1 MKEPPLIQD
10 GLLMLGVVLG
20 VAMVLIVL
28 ERSTGWKIFRFVPGM
43 VMMYLLM
50 ATLNSLGV
58 FGEEDATREPI
69 AAVKDVAL
77 PAMIFLFLFG
87 CDLRKIIR
95 LGPKLLLT
103 MAVAAASL
111 FVAMVLVYVVFQ
123 AALHE
128 ESWKAL
134 GALLAS
140 WTGGSAN
147 MVAVQDILQAPEN
160 IFGYALITDT
170 LVYSVWLMAMF
181 SSVAVSDR
189 FNRFT
194 KARTSYLDTDF
205 GDLEDEKHPITGTSL
220 AVVLFGA
227 VVVSILAVWVGGHLP
242 EYGQAVDSTTWT
254 ILIVSVLGLIA
265 AHTPLGTV
273 AGSTEIATL
282 MLFIV
287 IGQIASGSDFTALTQ
302 APLYLLIGFLVLGI
316 HAVIMVIYAKI
327 SRTELFSLAVA
338 STANIGGIASA
349 PVVAGAF
356 NRQLVPVG
364 VLYALIGSFMG
375 TWIGL
380 VAAQVM
386 SML

>member
-1 MKEPPLIQD
+1 MITD
-10 GLLMLGVVLG
+10 GLLMLGVLLG
-20 VAMVLIVL
+20 LSCLLIVL
-28 ERSTGWKIFRFVPGM
+28 ERTTGWKFFTFVPGM
-43 VMMYLLM
+43 VLMYLLC
-50 ATLNSLGV
+50 ATLNSLGM
-58 FGEEDATREPI
+58 FGGAEETRAPI

-87 CDLRKIIR
+87 CDIRRIIK

-103 MAVAAASL
+103 MFVAAASL
-111 FVAMVLVYVVFQ
+111 AVGMVAVYAVFQ
-123 AALHE
+123 SALHE

-170 LVYSVWLMAMF
+170 IVYSVWLMAMF

-194 KARTSYLDTDF
+194 KANTSYLDSHA
-205 GDLEDEKHPITGTSL
+205 GADLAEEKREITVTSL
-220 AVVLFGA
+220 AIVAFGSIF
-227 VVVSILAVWVGGHLP
+227 VSTVAIWIGGQLP
-242 EYGQAVDSTTWT
+242 ELGDVVNGTAWT
-254 ILIVSVLGLIA
+254 ILIVSLLGLIV
-265 AHTPLGTV
+265 AHTPLGKV
-273 AGSTEIATL
+273 AGSMEVGTL

-287 IGQIASGSDFTALTQ
+287 IGQIASGSDFSALTQ
-302 APLYLLIGFLVLGI
+302 APLYLLIGFLVLLV
-316 HAVIMVIYAKI
+316 HAVIMVIYAKLT
-327 SRTELFSLAVA
+327 RTELFSLAVA

-349 PVVAGAF
+349 PVVASAF

-364 VLYALIGSFMG
+364 VLFALIGSFAG

-380 VAAQVM
+380 GAAQLM